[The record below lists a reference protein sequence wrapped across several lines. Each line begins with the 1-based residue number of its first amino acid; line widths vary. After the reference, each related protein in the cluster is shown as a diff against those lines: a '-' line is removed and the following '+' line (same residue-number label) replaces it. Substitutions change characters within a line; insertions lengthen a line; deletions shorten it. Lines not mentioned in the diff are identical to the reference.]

1 MRRPHLH
8 FFFLEFAFAGNLS
21 VSLPFEQGMM
31 KQIRIY
37 KFQKRKYGDELLIDV
52 LDLDHIKPGIRKAPV
67 HRESFYCIILIT
79 EGSEEVAVNGNSR
92 TVGPGDFLCSR
103 PGEVWSWSPDPKLE
117 GLVLIFEEAFL
128 RSFFSDPHFLDRFA
142 YLQADRK
149 SPFLHPD
156 PALRAQLE
164 SRLQAMRDEIGRTEK
179 DPHMLRAML
188 YETLV
193 LLHRAEN
200 DGGCISDPPSKEVSV
215 SRYIDEFVR
224 SVDADYAEQHDV
236 AYYADRLCITPNYL
250 NKIVRQTLGTTAKA
264 YIQHRLFEEAER
276 LLSYTTLAVA
286 EIAECLH
293 FDSPSYFVRFFRKH
307 AGRTPLQYRE
317 SGNRPQK

>member
-1 MRRPHLH
+1 
-8 FFFLEFAFAGNLS
+8 
-21 VSLPFEQGMM
+21 M

-37 KFQKRKYGDELLIDV
+37 KFHKRKYGDELLIDV
-52 LDLDHIKPGIRKAPV
+52 LDLDYIKPGIRRAPV

-79 EGSEEVAVNGNSR
+79 EGSEEVAVNGNRR
-92 TVGPGDFLCSR
+92 TVGPGDVLCSR
-103 PGEVWSWSPDPKLE
+103 PGEVWSWTPDPKLE

-128 RSFFSDPHFLDRFA
+128 RSFFSDPHFLDRFS

-156 PALRAQLE
+156 PTLRAQLE
-164 SRLQAMRDEIGRTEK
+164 SRLRAMKAEIDRVEK

-193 LLHRAEN
+193 LLRRAEN
-200 DGGCISDPPSKEVSV
+200 ESESVSEPPSKEVPV
-215 SRYIDEFVR
+215 SRYIDGFVR
-224 SVDADYAEQHDV
+224 AVDADYAGRHDV

-264 YIQHRLFEEAER
+264 YIQRRLFEEAER
-276 LLSYTTLAVA
+276 QLSYTSLAVA
-286 EIAECLH
+286 EIAERLH
-293 FDSPSYFVRFFRKH
+293 FDSPSHFVRFFRKH

-317 SGNRPQK
+317 TVTRPQK